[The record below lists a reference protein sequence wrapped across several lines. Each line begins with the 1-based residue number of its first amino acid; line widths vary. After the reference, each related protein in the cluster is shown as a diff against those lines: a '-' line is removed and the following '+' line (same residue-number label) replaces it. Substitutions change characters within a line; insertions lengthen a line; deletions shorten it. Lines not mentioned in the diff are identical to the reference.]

1 MKKIVLNIILLF
13 IFFVL
18 YFLQTNF
25 FNWFNIAGVKPN
37 LFVLYVLF
45 IGLFAGKRP
54 GIIYG
59 VIIGLLLDLLTSQSL
74 GATSIMFGIIGFLG
88 GYFDKNFSKENR
100 LTIMGMGI
108 GACFLFEIGV
118 YVVNSSIL
126 TYPIEILEFLKILSI
141 ELLFNTLL
149 TIIIYPIFQK
159 AGYKIEE
166 IYKNR
171 NAALLTRYF

>member
-1 MKKIVLNIILLF
+1 MKKVLINVILVAVFFF
-13 IFFVL
+13 IYL
-18 YFLQTNF
+18 LQTNF
-25 FNWFNIAGVKPN
+25 FSWFNIAGVKPN

-59 VIIGLLLDLLTSQSL
+59 VLIGLILDLLTSQSL
-74 GATSIMFGIIGFLG
+74 GTTSIMLGLIGFLG

-100 LTIMGMGI
+100 ITIMGMGV
-108 GACFLFEIGV
+108 GVCFVFELGV
-118 YVVNSSIL
+118 YIINSSIL
-126 TYPIEILEFLKILSI
+126 SYPIEILGFLKILSI
-141 ELLFNTLL
+141 ELIFNTLL
-149 TIIIYPIFQK
+149 TIIIYPIMQK
-159 AGYKIEE
+159 AGYIIEE